1 MGLEKAIAHGKE
13 HRKPYHDSRAIAG
26 ECRNHGGCPHC
37 TGNRL
42 YSFEKQRQAAEQ
54 KLREYRQ
61 GDEQGFGKPGPSPFL
76 LLIKRWK
83 KCIDNLS
90 PHMA

>member
-26 ECRNHGGCPHC
+26 ECRNHGACPYC

-42 YSFEKQRQAAEQ
+42 YSFEKQKQSAIQ
-54 KLREYRQ
+54 KLKEYYSNDGQ
-61 GDEQGFGKPGPSPFL
+61 NFSN
-76 LLIKRWK
+76 
-83 KCIDNLS
+83 DNMPVIFYS
-90 PHMA
+90 RNDKIIFEIAV